1 MKQLIRSLIS
11 ILAILLI
18 FPSLLSAQQ
27 LTYEINSG
35 KYEIIENSQGLN
47 EIRMAD
53 PSYSLIGSAGD
64 PALPHRI
71 FEFQLPAGV
80 DPSNVEL
87 NFEVVQSEVLSEEIN
102 MIPVP
107 PLGPVQDTSSGEY
120 DPDELE
126 WGLGKSIVEGR
137 NTFIYNRDENYPEE
151 PAELLTVSQRKVPL
165 APGPLLQQFA
175 GLPGDSFQNASYVMF
190 SYRPFLYNPVQGEL
204 THIQSMIVTISYDS
218 PPVLYDED
226 SLYEPMSN
234 GSYDYV
240 IITTEDIRLH
250 SDRLDDFVY
259 LKGLYGHS
267 VLVVTETDYGS
278 LSGQAPNGTAEKI
291 RQWLKNNYLA
301 LGINYVL
308 LVGDPDPDDPNDP
321 GDTIGDVP
329 MKMCW
334 PRYTAYKYRE
344 SPTDYFY
351 ADLTGNWDLDGDE
364 YFGET
369 LDFTHDRSPDSSIG
383 EDTFSVRWTG
393 KLQCDYNENY
403 EFHTF
408 SDDSVRLYID
418 GSLIINNWT
427 GHLPANDY
435 STQTMTAGKHD
446 ITVEFRENTGD
457 GIIQV
462 FWRTTVPE
470 GNAHYVPHQI
480 IPETHLYDNSD
491 IVGGLTGTYY
501 NNSEFTGPSSLT
513 RKDNVINFAWAQGDR
528 GTGGPDSGA
537 EVFVGRIPVYND
549 DYEQLDG
556 ILGKIIEY
564 ETDPGD
570 ISWRESIL
578 LPMKPLWNDTPSYHL
593 GEGIRNDY
601 ASAAGFATYRIYDDD
616 YNPPTPELW
625 PCTKNNVMNEWI
637 HGYGI
642 VTWTTHGSSEGAG
655 DIFDSTLTG
664 NLEDSMPAFTFQAS
678 CLNGY
683 PENSDNLGYALLREG
698 AIATV
703 SASRVSWDSH
713 GAWTFS
719 STSAYNHNLAYF
731 YTKKIMNDG
740 TPKPAGVALY
750 LTKGAVPDVEMNSCD
765 YNLYGDPGCYLLTTV
780 ADSPPVADANGPYTA
795 DEGTVVNFDASSSS
809 DPEGASLEYR
819 WDFDNDGT
827 WDTSWSSNSMA
838 SYTWCDDF
846 SGLAKLEA
854 RDPLG
859 LTDEATTSVTITN
872 VAPDTAAGPDQTA
885 DEGDTVSFSGNFT
898 DPGCDSWTYEWDFG
912 DGSPTVTGTLTPSHA
927 FGDNGVYTV
936 TLTITDDDGGVGT
949 DTMMVTVMNV
959 APTVSFDSLDQP
971 NPQFILPVVHNLNYL
986 GSFTDPGW
994 LDTHT
999 SSWDF
1004 GDGTVTTGTVTEENE
1019 EPDANGTT
1027 TADHT
1032 YMTPGTYTV
1041 TVEVTDDDGGKGMD
1055 TMELVVVDEVGA
1067 KHDINDYIQGLPST
1081 VFKNNADKRK
1091 AAVANMIAAL
1101 DHKFDAGAYKGAIQ
1115 DLLKNLRSKMDG
1127 QVDGKPGDDW
1137 IIDAVVQAELCMKID
1152 DLVAYLEY
1160 LKEL

>member
-1 MKQLIRSLIS
+1 MKQSVCSLIS
-11 ILAILLI
+11 ILAVLLL
-18 FPSLLSAQQ
+18 FPPLLSAQQ
-27 LTYEINSG
+27 TTYEISSG
-35 KYEIIENSQGLN
+35 EYEIVENSQGLH
-47 EIRMAD
+47 EIRMLD
-53 PSYSLIGSAGD
+53 PAYSLIGSAGD

-71 FEFQLPAGV
+71 FEFQLPADV

-87 NFEVVQSEVLSEEIN
+87 NFEVVQSEVLPGIT

-107 PLGPVQDTSSGEY
+107 PLGPVQDTSPGEY
-120 DPDELE
+120 DPDALD
-126 WGLGKSIVEGR
+126 WGTEKSIVEGR
-137 NTFIYNRDENYPEE
+137 NTFVYNQDANYPEE
-151 PAELLTVSQRKVPL
+151 PAELLMVSQRKVPL
-165 APGPLLQQFA
+165 APGPLLQQFP
-175 GLPGDSFQNASYVMF
+175 GLPGDSFQNASFVVF

-204 THIQSMIVTISYDS
+204 THVKSMIVTISYDS
-218 PPVLYDED
+218 SSPVLYGED

-240 IITTEDIRLH
+240 IITTEDILSN

-259 LKGLYGHS
+259 LKELYGHN
-267 VLVVTETDYGS
+267 VLIVTESQYGS
-278 LSGQAPNGTAEKI
+278 LAGQAPNGTAEKI

-308 LVGDPDPDDPNDP
+308 LVGDPNPDDPNNP
-321 GDTIGDVP
+321 GDTVGDVP

-334 PRYTAYKYRE
+334 PRYTAHEYRE

-351 ADLTGNWDLDGDE
+351 ADLTGNWDLDGDQ

-369 LDFTHDRSPDSSIG
+369 LDFTNERSPHPSIG
-383 EDTFSVRWTG
+383 ENTFSVLWTG

-408 SDDSVRLYID
+408 SDDGVRLYVD
-418 GSLIINNWT
+418 GSPIINNWT
-427 GHLPANDY
+427 EHLPANDY
-435 STQTMTAGKHD
+435 ATQAMTAGKHN

-457 GIIQV
+457 GIIQL
-462 FWRTTVPE
+462 FWRTTVTK
-470 GNAHYVPHQI
+470 GHAHYVPDQI

-491 IVGGLTGTYY
+491 SVGGLTGTYY
-501 NNSEFTGPSSLT
+501 NNSDFTGTSLT
-513 RKDNVINFAWAQGDR
+513 RKDKVINFVWAQGDR

-549 DYEQLDG
+549 NYDHLDG

-578 LPMKPLWNDTPSYHL
+578 LPMKPLWDDTPSYHL

-616 YNPPTPELW
+616 YAPPTPELW
-625 PCTKNNVMNEWI
+625 PCTKNNVMNEWVN
-637 HGYGI
+637 GYGI

-655 DIFDSTLTG
+655 DIFDSSLTG
-664 NLEDSMPAFTFQAS
+664 NLDDSMPAFTFQAS

-683 PENSDNLGYALLREG
+683 PENSNNLGYALLREG

-719 STSAYNHNLAYF
+719 ATSAKNHNFAYF

-740 TPKPAGVALY
+740 IPKPAGVALY
-750 LTKGAVPDVEMNSCD
+750 LTKGAVPDVGMNSTD
-765 YNLYGDPGCYLLTTV
+765 YNLYGDPDCYLLKTV

-795 DEGTVVNFDASSSS
+795 DEGTAVSFDASASS
-809 DPEGASLEYR
+809 DPEGASLKYR
-819 WDFDNDGT
+819 WDFDNNGT
-827 WDTSWSSNSMA
+827 WDTAWSANPMA

-846 SGLAKLEA
+846 SGLAKLEV

-859 LTDEATTSVTITN
+859 LTDETTTPVTIN
-872 VAPDTAAGPDQTA
+872 
-885 DEGDTVSFSGNFT
+885 
-898 DPGCDSWTYEWDFG
+898 
-912 DGSPTVTGTLTPSHA
+912 
-927 FGDNGVYTV
+927 
-936 TLTITDDDGGVGT
+936 
-949 DTMMVTVMNV
+949 NV
-959 APTVSFDSLDQP
+959 APTISLDSLDQP
-971 NPQFILPVVHNLNYL
+971 NPQFILPVVHNLHYN
-986 GSFTDPGW
+986 GSFTDPGC
-994 LDTHT
+994 LDTHI

-1004 GDGTVTTGTVTEENE
+1004 GDSTVVTGTVIEENE
-1019 EPDANGTT
+1019 EPDATGTT

-1032 YMTPGTYTV
+1032 YMTPGSYTV
-1041 TVEVTDDDGGKGMD
+1041 TVEVTDDDGGKGTD

-1067 KHDINDYIQGLPST
+1067 KHDINDYIQSLPSI

-1091 AAVANMIAAL
+1091 NAIANMIAAL
-1101 DHKFDAGAYKGAIQ
+1101 DYMFDTEAYEGAIQ
-1115 DLLKNLRSKMDG
+1115 YLLSNLRSKMDG

-1137 IIDAVVQAELCMKID
+1137 IIDDAVQAELCMKID

-1160 LKEL
+1160 LKGL